1 MDLIG
6 WGIGIVS
13 IVIGICGIVDARR
26 ERRGR
31 EQAVVVVNR
40 LVGRLNGL
48 LIGLKPS
55 LVSDLAATTA
65 VDDGLTSIAVANH
78 ALDAI

>member
-6 WGIGIVS
+6 WGIGIVGV
-13 IVIGICGIVDARR
+13 VIGILGIVDARR
-26 ERRGR
+26 ERRRR
-31 EQAVVVVNR
+31 EKAVVVVNR

-55 LVSDLAATTA
+55 LVNDPAATTA
-65 VDDGLTSIAVANH
+65 ANDGLDSIAA
-78 ALDAI
+78 AGKDLDAI

>member
-6 WGIGIVS
+6 WGIGIAGLLVA
-13 IVIGICGIVDARR
+13 VYGIVDARR
-26 ERRGR
+26 ERSKR
-31 EQAVVVVNR
+31 EKAVVVVNR

-55 LVSDLAATTA
+55 LVADADATAAA
-65 VDDGLTSIAVANH
+65 NDG
-78 ALDAI
+78 LDAIKLARDDLDRI

>member
-6 WGIGIVS
+6 WGIGIA
-13 IVIGICGIVDARR
+13 GILVGVYGVVDARR
-26 ERRGR
+26 ERSKRDK
-31 EQAVVVVNR
+31 AVVVVNR

-55 LVSDLAATTA
+55 LASDARATAAA
-65 VDDGLTSIAVANH
+65 DDGLEAIKLARDD
-78 ALDAI
+78 LDRI